1 MMTKKQIFEE
11 ACKKCFKKCK
21 ISEDCDKFLKLDFK
35 LRNCK
40 TKKCKSLYKRKIKN
54 LKKSKKKSKKK
65 KLDK

>member
-40 TKKCKSLYKRKIKN
+40 TKKCKSLYKRKIK
-54 LKKSKKKSKKK
+54 K
-65 KLDK
+65 